1 MCVNKTG
8 RRSMRHEI
16 VIASRQCLVL
26 LTLFACDTS
35 AVAGTAVPGSN
46 GSSGAQNFSAQ
57 YILASVQPDP
67 FVPAVGLTQK
77 SVIGRCV
84 EIKTNGTLVQDILY
98 SQDSPAALTRETDTW
113 TYTLSGT
120 DIRANDPVGVGFGP
134 TVQRIG
140 STTDTQITII
150 RTLRN
155 NGLPAIR
162 TLIFSKVAE
171 LNPRCG
177 Q

>member
-1 MCVNKTG
+1 MCVYKTG
-8 RRSMRHEI
+8 RRLARSEL
-16 VIASRQCLVL
+16 VIAFRQCLILLVL
-26 LTLFACDTS
+26 IACDTS
-35 AVAGTAVPGSN
+35 AIAGTAVPA
-46 GSSGAQNFSAQ
+46 SSGSPSAQNFSAQ

-67 FVPAVGLTQK
+67 FVPAPGLTQK

-140 STTDTQITII
+140 STTDSQITIT

-155 NGLPAIR
+155 NGAPAIR
-162 TLIFSKVAE
+162 TLIFSKVAQ